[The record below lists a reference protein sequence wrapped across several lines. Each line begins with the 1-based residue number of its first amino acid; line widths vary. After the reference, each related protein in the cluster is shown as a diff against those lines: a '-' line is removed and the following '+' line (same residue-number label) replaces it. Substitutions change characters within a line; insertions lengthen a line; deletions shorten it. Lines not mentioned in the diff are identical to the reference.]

1 MALTH
6 VLTPIKIGN
15 LTVKNRVFQSAHG
28 LAYGFDMNE
37 RRIAYHAARA
47 RGGIGLTI
55 IEGSSVHPS
64 SPLMPGCLHVWSGH
78 ETGDG
83 YRRLA
88 DTLRPFGTAIFQQLH
103 HAGASLAPLDGSPPW
118 SSCDMAGVLTGVV
131 PLRMTKGMID
141 EIVGAYA
148 DAAAKY
154 ESFGINGVEIHVAHG
169 YLIGQFLSPALNN
182 REDEYGGSYENR
194 ARFAL
199 EIAEAVRAAT
209 TPNFVVGLRIG
220 NDLTVNGLGA
230 EESTRL
236 AQELERRKLID
247 YVSLS
252 VGNYQTIDRIT
263 SGMHEPAGYELP
275 YNEPIAR
282 GVSLPRM
289 VIGRFRTLEEAD
301 QVIRDGAT
309 DLVGMTRAHIA
320 DPQIVKKTVEGRALE
335 VRSCIGCNQG
345 CIGQITIGGPMGCAI
360 NPGVGFEE
368 AIGDDRIQPAETPR
382 KILVI
387 GGGPAGMEAARVAA
401 LRGHKVTLFEA
412 RANLGGSLRLASL
425 APTRQ
430 TMADLLVWL
439 EQEIYRLGVE
449 VHLNSFVDASD
460 IAAEKPDHVI
470 VATGS
475 SPRMDG
481 IQLIAAGEPI
491 AGIDR
496 PHALSSLDL
505 FENPQR
511 PLGKNAVVIDD
522 VGHFEAVATA
532 EYLLG
537 KGLNVTFVTTQM
549 SFAPRSQ
556 PAFMAVP
563 ALRRMLP
570 KGLKVMVRTRAIEI
584 TENSVVVLP
593 ADLETSS
600 NLREEIPADSVV
612 FVSLNRPERGLA
624 EDLEAAGTSVKL
636 IGDALSP
643 RFLPTAMREGRL
655 AGIAA

>member
-1 MALTH
+1 
-6 VLTPIKIGN
+6 
-15 LTVKNRVFQSAHG
+15 
-28 LAYGFDMNE
+28 
-37 RRIAYHAARA
+37 
-47 RGGIGLTI
+47 
-55 IEGSSVHPS
+55 
-64 SPLMPGCLHVWSGH
+64 
-78 ETGDG
+78 
-83 YRRLA
+83 
-88 DTLRPFGTAIFQQLH
+88 
-103 HAGASLAPLDGSPPW
+103 
-118 SSCDMAGVLTGVV
+118 
-131 PLRMTKGMID
+131 
-141 EIVGAYA
+141 
-148 DAAAKY
+148 
-154 ESFGINGVEIHVAHG
+154 
-169 YLIGQFLSPALNN
+169 
-182 REDEYGGSYENR
+182 
-194 ARFAL
+194 
-199 EIAEAVRAAT
+199 
-209 TPNFVVGLRIG
+209 
-220 NDLTVNGLGA
+220 
-230 EESTRL
+230 
-236 AQELERRKLID
+236 
-247 YVSLS
+247 
-252 VGNYQTIDRIT
+252 
-263 SGMHEPAGYELP
+263 
-275 YNEPIAR
+275 
-282 GVSLPRM
+282 
-289 VIGRFRTLEEAD
+289 
-301 QVIRDGAT
+301 
-309 DLVGMTRAHIA
+309 
-320 DPQIVKKTVEGRALE
+320 
-335 VRSCIGCNQG
+335 
-345 CIGQITIGGPMGCAI
+345 
-360 NPGVGFEE
+360 
-368 AIGDDRIQPAETPR
+368 
-382 KILVI
+382 
-387 GGGPAGMEAARVAA
+387 MEAARVAA